1 MRSFESFNKSGRS
14 RWKVDKS
21 YTRSTNKF
29 PALIRSAER
38 EQRRSYEAYTVG
50 IVCAIEF
57 EMSAV
62 RYMLDKEHV
71 RLRRKPG
78 ESTLYI
84 LGELSGHNVVLAGLP
99 GSQGKGAAAAVAKDM
114 ARTFPSIELRLM
126 VGIGGG
132 VPSKTND
139 IRLGDVVVSMP
150 DGQHG
155 GVVQYDLGKN
165 TEEGFVMKGFLWPPP
180 EILRSAVGIMRSDH
194 RISKNK
200 IPEFLLAMFQK
211 SDDLRISY
219 QRPPAESDELFES
232 GYHHIRNQA
241 TCGQCNRTKV
251 VQRAPREPIPKIH
264 YGLIAS
270 GDQVMRSATNA
281 AEIDGRVVGDIMCFE
296 MEAAGITTEYSCIAI
311 RGISDYADSH
321 KNDAWQHYA
330 AAAAA
335 GCAKELLSYVDPP
348 EPSITTAAV
357 GQHGSDSS
365 TGTHGLVAQH
375 IFRGQGVQSS
385 GSGNFSVGNDL
396 NISSG

>member
-1 MRSFESFNKSGRS
+1 
-14 RWKVDKS
+14 
-21 YTRSTNKF
+21 
-29 PALIRSAER
+29 
-38 EQRRSYEAYTVG
+38 
-50 IVCAIEF
+50 
-57 EMSAV
+57 MSAV
-62 RYMLDKEHV
+62 RYMLDREHK
-71 RLRRKPG
+71 RLPRKPG
-78 ESTLYI
+78 DSTVYI
-84 LGELSGHNVVLAGLP
+84 LGELSGHNIVLASLP

-165 TEEGFVMKGFLWPPP
+165 TEDGFIMKGFLLPPP

-200 IPEFLLAMFQK
+200 IPDFLSAMFQK
-211 SDDLRISY
+211 SDDLRIFY
-219 QRPPAESDELFES
+219 QQPHAQLDELFES
-232 GYHHIRNQA
+232 RYRHIPNQS
-241 TCGQCNRTKV
+241 TCEQCDKKQV
-251 VQRAPREPIPKIH
+251 VQRAIREPIPNIH

-270 GDQVMRSATNA
+270 GDPVMRSATNA
-281 AEIDGRVVGDIMCFE
+281 AEIDWRVVGDILCFE
-296 MEAAGITTEYSCIAI
+296 MEAAGIATGYSCIAI

-321 KNDAWQHYA
+321 KNDDWQHYA

-335 GCAKELLSYVDPP
+335 GCAKELLSYVDPI
-348 EPSITTAAV
+348 EPAISTAAF
-357 GQHGSDSS
+357 GQHGFDSS
-365 TGTHGLVAQH
+365 TGTHGPAMQH
-375 IFRGQGVQSS
+375 IFRGQGVQNS
-385 GSGNFSVGNDL
+385 GSGNFFVGKDL